1 MSWEKISSESDDK
14 QVSCDDGK
22 AKIVESKP
30 SEVSDLCFEK
40 ENDISCC
47 PVDNDNELSDVEIVI
62 NSVRAVTLKVLVI
75 INGQVVKAVV
85 DTGAEV
91 TVMSEATYFCIPEE
105 RCHCLRK
112 AKNKLVVAE
121 AGRKMT
127 TSGVADIKI
136 QINLLKFEWPIYVAP
151 IGDDLLLGCDVIY
164 DKDITINTRR
174 GLEVFRGVD

>member
-174 GLEVFRGVD
+174 GL